1 MGSLHAA
8 ETPDL
13 TMQGSECDRRSKKT
27 DALDAELAEI
37 GVSTDFPETLSTAAL
52 QGQTFSIDGVRLVS
66 TENGERYVGDITLDG
81 NPEQAWLSGSKLYR
95 QVAALEAHGLP
106 VTVLLTK
113 GDGKFDPYLLQRV
126 V

>member
-1 MGSLHAA
+1 
-8 ETPDL
+8 
-13 TMQGSECDRRSKKT
+13 MQGSECDRMSKKT

-52 QGQTFSIDGVRLVS
+52 QGQTFSIDSVRLVS
-66 TENGERYVGDITLDG
+66 TENGERYVGQITLDG
-81 NPEQAWLSGSKLYR
+81 NPEEAWLSGSKLHR

-113 GDGKFDPYLLQRV
+113 GDGQFDPYLLQRV